1 MLERVDRVR
10 LVIKD
15 RQAAARTFDPSRF
28 SPIASERFG
37 YLGTLAMFNPK
48 DRLDRIE
55 ISQ

>member
-1 MLERVDRVR
+1 VR
-10 LVIKD
+10 LVIND